1 MAVFASILKPTDGA
15 GGIESVTKSAG
26 LAAAAVSS
34 EIKLGTNQLFAIVAM
49 PLGTPGS
56 TTAANIN
63 VRFGPDGLSTADA
76 TDFGIPVN
84 TVLTFDTGDT
94 YRSLRVYNNCTTT
107 AVDVYVLKLSRV

>member
-1 MAVFASILKPTDGA
+1 MAVFASILKPTDAA
-15 GGIESVTKSAG
+15 GGIEAVTKAAG
-26 LAAAAVSS
+26 IAAGASS
-34 EIKLGTNQLFAIVAM
+34 NEIVLGTNQLFAVVGM

-63 VRFGPDGLSTADA
+63 LKLGPAGLSAAAA

-94 YRSLRVYNNCTTT
+94 FNSIRVFNNCTTT
-107 AVDVYVLKLSRV
+107 AVDIYVLKLSRT